1 MSAVTQSPLFG
12 IALTVAAYSIGLWV
26 NRRTGLSIANPNLIA
41 IPLIIL
47 CLLLTGTPLADYQRG
62 GEVINMLLGPATAAL
77 ALSIY
82 RQREVLRESFLPVLL
97 GCLAGCCASVGSTL
111 ALCKVFGLDETITA
125 SLLPKSVTTPI
136 AVELSAQRG
145 GVAAITIVV
154 VIFTG
159 IAGAGQGERSA
170 KASAEVFNRLHPRLI
185 GSSMLTVYPDSRL
198 YQEIQAG
205 SWREAGEVEKYEE
218 LKTLVSHLTI
228 PVTFAALG
236 ASNAYQFQGE
246 LPGDREA
253 LLSALDRIIRRESE
267 DRLRSYRTNLPHL

>member
-159 IAGAGQGERSA
+159 IAGAALAPGLLRLLGISDPMAQGVA
-170 KASAEVFNRLHPRLI
+170 I
-185 GSSMLTVYPDSRL
+185 GTARALELGKVQGAMSGVAVGVAGIITVLLLTFL
-198 YQEIQAG
+198 
-205 SWREAGEVEKYEE
+205 
-218 LKTLVSHLTI
+218 
-228 PVTFAALG
+228 
-236 ASNAYQFQGE
+236 
-246 LPGDREA
+246 
-253 LLSALDRIIRRESE
+253 
-267 DRLRSYRTNLPHL
+267 